1 MALIKGITI
10 QLFELE
16 KTDTDP
22 FGAPIYSEKP
32 TDVDNV
38 LIKPVSSEDAV
49 DDLDLTG
56 KKIVYELCIPKGDQ
70 HIWTNRKVR
79 FYGETFET
87 VGIPT
92 ELIESMVPLDW
103 NKKIKVALYE

>member
-10 QLFELE
+10 QLYELTQ
-16 KTDTDP
+16 TDTDP
-22 FGAPIYSEKP
+22 FGAPICTEKP
-32 TDVDNV
+32 ADVDNV

-56 KKIVYELCIPKGDQ
+56 KKIVYELSIPKGDQ
-70 HIWTNRKVR
+70 HVWTNRKVG
-79 FYGETFET
+79 FYGQIFQT

>member
-10 QLFELE
+10 QLYEQTQ
-16 KTDTDP
+16 TDTDP
-22 FGAPIYSEKP
+22 FGAPIYSEQAV
-32 TDVDNV
+32 DVANV

-56 KKIVYELCIPKGDQ
+56 KKIVYELSIPKGDQ
-70 HIWTNRKVR
+70 HIWTNRKVS
-79 FYGETFET
+79 FYGQNFKT
-87 VGIPT
+87 VGKPL

-103 NKKIKVALYE
+103 NKKIKVEEYE

>member
-10 QLFELE
+10 QLYEQTQ
-16 KTDTDP
+16 TDTDP
-22 FGAPIYSEKP
+22 FGAPIYSEKAV
-32 TDVDNV
+32 DVDNV
-38 LIKPVSSEDAV
+38 LIKPISSEDAV

-56 KKIVYELCIPKGDQ
+56 KKIVYELSIPKGDQ
-70 HIWTNRKVR
+70 HIWINRKVS
-79 FYGETFET
+79 FYGQTFQT

-103 NKKIKVALYE
+103 NKKIKVAEYE